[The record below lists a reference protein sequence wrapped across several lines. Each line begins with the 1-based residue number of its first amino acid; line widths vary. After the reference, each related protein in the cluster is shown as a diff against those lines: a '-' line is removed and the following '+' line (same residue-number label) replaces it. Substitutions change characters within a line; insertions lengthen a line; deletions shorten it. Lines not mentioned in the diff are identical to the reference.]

1 MELTINNLI
10 KIIIGILVFVAVIL
24 GVSLFFKDN
33 IFSFFKNLGNFTR
46 EFLYLLK

>member
-24 GVSLFFKDN
+24 GVSLFLRI
-33 IFSFFKNLGNFTR
+33 IFFFFKNLGNFTR
-46 EFLYLLK
+46 EFCIC